1 MTREEIMALGAEEV
15 EERAAAIM
23 SEMETED
30 ADLDALQAEAEAI
43 EERRAAIIIEKRKQ
57 AADAVLKGAGETIE
71 ERKEEPKMTL
81 TEIRK
86 STEYVDAF
94 AKYIKTGDAT
104 EVRSLLTEN
113 VSDGMI
119 PVPEIV
125 DNIIKTAWE
134 KDEIMSRVRKT
145 NLKGNVKIGVETAAT
160 AAGIHTEGVKSGT
173 GFVAEE
179 ELTIVIVNMVPETI
193 KKWITFSDEIL
204 DMNGEAFLDY
214 IYDEITHRIIKKAAD
229 MVVADIIASAGASA
243 PVQSASV
250 AASGIADVVNALSAL
265 SDEAVNPVV
274 IIKKASYA
282 YYRGLAMQASYGFD
296 PFEGLPVLF
305 NDTLATAD
313 GSTAGNIMI
322 VGDLDN
328 GYRAN
333 FPNGFE
339 PTFKYDDLSMA
350 EADLVKV
357 VGRLPM
363 GHAVISP
370 KHFAVVAQS

>member
-1 MTREEIMALGAEEV
+1 MALGAEEV
-15 EERAAAIM
+15 EERAAAIL
-23 SEMETED
+23 SEMDTED

-43 EERRAAIIIEKRKQ
+43 EERRAAIIEERKQ
-57 AADAVLKGAGETIE
+57 AAEAVLKGSGEVIE
-71 ERKEEPKMTL
+71 ERKEETKMTL
-81 TEIRK
+81 AEIRK

-113 VSDGMI
+113 VSGGTI

-173 GFVAEE
+173 GFVSEE
-179 ELTIVIVNMVPETI
+179 ELTITIVEMVPQTI

-229 MVVADIIASAGASA
+229 MVVADIIASRDPSA
-243 PVQSASV
+243 PVASARI
-250 AASGIADVVNALSAL
+250 SGGAITDVVNAISAL

-274 IIKKASYA
+274 IINKASYG
-282 YYRGLAMQASYGFD
+282 YYKGLAMQASYGFD

-305 NDTLATAD
+305 NDTLTPAD
-313 GSTAGNIMI
+313 GADDGFIMI
-322 VGDLDN
+322 VGDLEN

-339 PTFKYDDLSMA
+339 PTFKYDDLSLA

-363 GHAVISP
+363 GHAVVAP
-370 KHFAVVAQS
+370 NHFSVVIPV

>member
-15 EERAAAIM
+15 EERAASIVT
-23 SEMETED
+23 EMETEG
-30 ADLDALQAEAEAI
+30 ADLEALEAEVDAI
-43 EERRAAIIIEKRKQ
+43 EERRAAIIEERKQ
-57 AADAVLKGAGETIE
+57 AAEAVLKGSGETIE
-71 ERKEEPKMTL
+71 ERKEETKMTL
-81 TEIRK
+81 AEIRK

-113 VSDGMI
+113 VSGGTI

-125 DNIIKTAWE
+125 DRIIHTAWE
-134 KDEIMSRVRKT
+134 RDEIMSRVRKT
-145 NLKGNVKIGVETAAT
+145 NLKGNVKLGVETAAT
-160 AAGIHTEGVKSGT
+160 GAGIHTEGVKSGT

-179 ELTIVIVNMVPETI
+179 ELTIVIVEMVPETI

-229 MVVADIIASAGASA
+229 MVVADIIASTGVSA
-243 PVQSASV
+243 PVKSATV

-265 SDEAVNPVV
+265 SDEAANPVV

-305 NDTLATAD
+305 NDTLTTAD
-313 GSTAGNIMI
+313 GATAGNIMI

-328 GYRAN
+328 GFRCN
-333 FPNGFE
+333 FPAGYE
-339 PTFKYDDLSMA
+339 PTFKYDDLSLA

-363 GHAVISP
+363 GHAVVAP
-370 KHFAVVAQS
+370 NHFAVVVKS

>member
-1 MTREEIMALGAEEV
+1 
-15 EERAAAIM
+15 
-23 SEMETED
+23 
-30 ADLDALQAEAEAI
+30 
-43 EERRAAIIIEKRKQ
+43 
-57 AADAVLKGAGETIE
+57 
-71 ERKEEPKMTL
+71 KMTL

-113 VSDGMI
+113 VSGGTI

-173 GFVAEE
+173 GFVSEE
-179 ELTIVIVNMVPETI
+179 ELTIVIVEMVPQTI

-214 IYDEITHRIIKKAAD
+214 IYDEITHRIVKKAAD
-229 MVVADIIASAGASA
+229 MVVADIIASAQSGA
-243 PVQSASV
+243 PVPSATV
-250 AASGIADVVNALSAL
+250 AFVGVQDVVNAISRL
-265 SDEAVNPVV
+265 SDEAVNPV
-274 IIKKASYA
+274 IIMNKASYA
-282 YYRGLAMQASYGFD
+282 NYRALAMDLGFAYD

-305 NDTLATAD
+305 NDTLAIASGD
-313 GSTAGNIMI
+313 VSGSVMI
-322 VGDLDN
+322 VGDLEN

-363 GHAVISP
+363 GHAVIAP
-370 KHFAVVAQS
+370 RHFAVVSN

>member
-1 MTREEIMALGAEEV
+1 MTREEIMAMSAEEV
-15 EERAAAIM
+15 EERAASIM
-23 SEMETED
+23 TERETED
-30 ADLDALQAEAEAI
+30 ADLDALKAEAEAI
-43 EERRAAIIIEKRKQ
+43 EERRAAIIEERKQ
-57 AADAVLKGAGETIE
+57 AAEAVLKGAGETIE

-113 VSDGMI
+113 VNGGTI

-125 DNIIKTAWE
+125 DNIIHTAWDR
-134 KDEIMSRVRKT
+134 DEIMSRVRKT
-145 NLKGNVKIGVETAAT
+145 NLKGNVKLGVETAAT
-160 AAGIHTEGVKSGT
+160 GAGIHTEGVKSGT

-179 ELTIVIVNMVPETI
+179 ELTIVIVEMVPETI

-229 MVVADIIASAGASA
+229 MVVADIVASIQPSA
-243 PVQSASV
+243 PVQSAFIGSTG
-250 AASGIADVVNALSAL
+250 ADDVVRAISQLA
-265 SDEAVNPVV
+265 DEASNPVV
-274 IIKKASYA
+274 IINKAFYGVFRSQVLQANYA
-282 YYRGLAMQASYGFD
+282 FD
-296 PFEGLPVLF
+296 PFDGLPVLF
-305 NDTLATAD
+305 NDTLATPSD
-313 GSTAGNIMI
+313 QTGNMMI
-322 VGDLDN
+322 VGDLEN

-333 FPNGFE
+333 FPAGFE
-339 PTFKYDDLSMA
+339 PTFKYDDLSLA

-363 GHAVISP
+363 GHAVIAP
-370 KHFAVVAQS
+370 NHFCVVKLA

>member
-1 MTREEIMALGAEEV
+1 MTREEIMALSAEEV

-23 SEMETED
+23 SERETED

-43 EERRAAIIIEKRKQ
+43 EERRAAIIEERKQ
-57 AADAVLKGAGETIE
+57 AAEAVLKGSGETIE
-71 ERKEEPKMTL
+71 ERKEETKMTL

-113 VSDGMI
+113 VSGGTI

-160 AAGIHTEGVKSGT
+160 GAGIHTEGVKSGT
-173 GFVAEE
+173 GFVSEE
-179 ELTIVIVNMVPETI
+179 ELTIVIVEMVPETI
-193 KKWITFSDEIL
+193 KKWITFSDEVL

-229 MVVADIIASAGASA
+229 MVVADIVASIQPSA
-243 PVQSASV
+243 PVQSAFI
-250 AASGIADVVNALSAL
+250 ASSGAEDVVMAISQLA
-265 SDEAVNPVV
+265 DEASNPVV
-274 IIKKASYA
+274 IINKAFYGQIRASVLQASYA
-282 YYRGLAMQASYGFD
+282 FD
-296 PFEGLPVLF
+296 PFDGLPVLF
-305 NDTLATAD
+305 NDTLATPSD
-313 GSTAGNIMI
+313 QAGNMMI
-322 VGDLDN
+322 VGDLEN

-333 FPNGFE
+333 FPAGFE
-339 PTFKYDDLSMA
+339 PTFKYDDLSLA

-363 GHAVISP
+363 GHAVIAP
-370 KHFAVVAQS
+370 NHFCVVKLA

>member
-1 MTREEIMALGAEEV
+1 MTREEIMALSAEEV
-15 EERAAAIM
+15 EERAASIM
-23 SEMETED
+23 TERESED

-43 EERRAAIIIEKRKQ
+43 EERRAAIIEERKQ
-57 AADAVLKGAGETIE
+57 AAEAVLKGAGETIE

-113 VSDGMI
+113 VSGGTI

-173 GFVAEE
+173 GFVSEE
-179 ELTIVIVNMVPETI
+179 ELTITIVEMVPETI

-229 MVVADIIASAGASA
+229 MVVADIIAS
-243 PVQSASV
+243 VQSGAAVPSANV

-265 SDEAVNPVV
+265 SDEATNPVV

-305 NDTLATAD
+305 NDTLTTAD
-313 GSTAGNIMI
+313 GATAGNIMI

-328 GYRAN
+328 GFRCN
-333 FPNGFE
+333 FPAGYE
-339 PTFKYDDLSMA
+339 PTFKYDDLSLA

-363 GHAVISP
+363 GHAVVAP
-370 KHFAVVAQS
+370 NHFAVVVKS

>member
-15 EERAAAIM
+15 EERAASIM
-23 SEMETED
+23 TEMETEG
-30 ADLDALQAEAEAI
+30 ADLDALKAEAEAI
-43 EERRAAIIIEKRKQ
+43 EERRAAIIEERKQ
-57 AADAVLKGAGETIE
+57 AAEAVLKGSGEVIE
-71 ERKEEPKMTL
+71 ERKEDTKMTL

-113 VSDGMI
+113 VSGGTI

-173 GFVAEE
+173 GFVSEE
-179 ELTIVIVNMVPETI
+179 ELTITIVEMVPQTI

-204 DMNGEAFLDY
+204 DMNGETFLDY

-229 MVVADIIASAGASA
+229 MVVADIVASIQPSA
-243 PVQSASV
+243 PVQSAFIGSTG
-250 AASGIADVVNALSAL
+250 ADDVVRAISQLA
-265 SDEAVNPVV
+265 DEASNPVV
-274 IIKKASYA
+274 IINKAFYGV
-282 YYRGLAMQASYGFD
+282 YRGMVLSTAQFAFD
-296 PFEGLPVLF
+296 PFDGLPVLF
-305 NDTLATAD
+305 NDTLATPSD
-313 GSTAGNIMI
+313 QTGNVMI
-322 VGDLDN
+322 VGDLEN
-328 GYRAN
+328 GFRCN
-333 FPNGFE
+333 FPAGFE
-339 PTFKYDDLSMA
+339 PTFKYDDLSLA

-357 VGRLPM
+357 VGRQYAA
-363 GHAVISP
+363 HAVTAP
-370 KHFAVVAQS
+370 GRFVNMKKA

>member
-15 EERAAAIM
+15 EERAASIVT
-23 SEMETED
+23 EMEAED

-43 EERRAAIIIEKRKQ
+43 EERRAAIIEERKL
-57 AADAVLKGAGETIE
+57 AAEAVLKGSGTIVE

-81 TEIRK
+81 TEIRQ

-94 AKYIKTGDAT
+94 AKYIKTGDAA

-113 VSDGMI
+113 VSGGTI

-125 DNIIKTAWE
+125 DRIIHTAWE
-134 KDEIMSRVRKT
+134 RDEIMSRVRKT

-160 AAGIHTEGVKSGT
+160 GAGIHTEGVKSGT

-179 ELTIVIVNMVPETI
+179 ELTIVIVEMVPETI

-229 MVVADIIASAGASA
+229 MVVADIIASTGVSA
-243 PVQSASV
+243 PVKSATV

-265 SDEAVNPVV
+265 SDEAANPVV

-305 NDTLATAD
+305 NDTLAAAD

-363 GHAVISP
+363 GHAVVSP
-370 KHFAVVAQS
+370 NHFAVVAQA

>member
-43 EERRAAIIIEKRKQ
+43 EERRAAIIIEERKQ
-57 AADAVLKGAGETIE
+57 AAEAVLKGSGEVIE
-71 ERKEEPKMTL
+71 ERKDETKMTL

-113 VSDGMI
+113 SSGTI
-119 PVPEIV
+119 PVPVIV

-145 NLKGNVKIGVETAAT
+145 NLKGNVKLGVEISSTP
-160 AAGIHTEGVKSGT
+160 AGIHMEGAKSGV

-179 ELTIVIVNMVPETI
+179 ELALVIVTLVPETI
-193 KKWITFSDEIL
+193 KKWITFSDEVL

-229 MVVADIIASAGASA
+229 MVVEDIVNSIQPGADVPSAN
-243 PVQSASV
+243 V

-265 SDEAVNPVV
+265 SDEATNPVV

-305 NDTLATAD
+305 NDTLTTAD
-313 GSTAGNIMI
+313 GATAGNIMI

-328 GYRAN
+328 GFRCN
-333 FPNGFE
+333 FPAGYE
-339 PTFKYDDLSMA
+339 PTFKYDDLSLA

-363 GHAVISP
+363 GHAVVAP
-370 KHFAVVAQS
+370 NHFAVVVKS

>member
-1 MTREEIMALGAEEV
+1 MTRDEIMALGAEEV
-15 EERAAAIM
+15 EERAAAIL

-57 AADAVLKGAGETIE
+57 AAEAVLKGAGETIE

-113 VSDGMI
+113 VSGVTI
-119 PVPEIV
+119 PVPESV

-145 NLKGNVKIGVETAAT
+145 NLKGNVKLGVEISSTP
-160 AAGIHTEGVKSGT
+160 AGIHMEGAKSGV

-179 ELTIVIVNMVPETI
+179 ELALVIVTLVPETI
-193 KKWITFSDEIL
+193 KKWITFSDEVL

-229 MVVADIIASAGASA
+229 MVVEDIVNSIQPGADVPSAN
-243 PVQSASV
+243 V

-265 SDEAVNPVV
+265 SDEATNPVV

-305 NDTLATAD
+305 NDTLKTAD
-313 GSTAGNIMI
+313 GATSGNIMI

-328 GYRAN
+328 GFRCN
-333 FPNGFE
+333 FPAGYE
-339 PTFKYDDLSMA
+339 PTFKYDDLSLA

-363 GHAVISP
+363 GHAVVAP
-370 KHFAVVAQS
+370 NHFAVVVKS

>member
-30 ADLDALQAEAEAI
+30 ADLDALKAEAEAI
-43 EERRAAIIIEKRKQ
+43 EERRAAIIEERKQ
-57 AADAVLKGAGETIE
+57 AAEAVLKGSGEVIE
-71 ERKEEPKMTL
+71 ERKDETKMTL

-113 VSDGMI
+113 VSGGSI

-125 DNIIKTAWE
+125 DRIIQTAWE

-145 NLKGNVKIGVETAAT
+145 NLKGNVKLGVETAAT

-179 ELTIVIVNMVPETI
+179 ELTITIVEMVPETI

-214 IYDEITHRIIKKAAD
+214 IYNEITHRIIKKAAD
-229 MVVADIIASAGASA
+229 IVVADIIASVSGSVASA
-243 PVQSASV
+243 AV

-305 NDTLATAD
+305 NDTLTTAD
-313 GSTAGNIMI
+313 GSTTGNIMI

-363 GHAVISP
+363 GHAVVAP
-370 KHFAVVAQS
+370 NHFAVVSQA

>member
-1 MTREEIMALGAEEV
+1 MTREEIMALSAEEV
-15 EERAAAIM
+15 EERAASIM
-23 SEMETED
+23 SEMESED

-57 AADAVLKGAGETIE
+57 AAEAVLKGAGEVIE
-71 ERKEEPKMTL
+71 ERKEETKMTL

-113 VSDGMI
+113 VSGGTI

-173 GFVAEE
+173 GFVSEE
-179 ELTIVIVNMVPETI
+179 ELTITIVEMVPQTI

-204 DMNGEAFLDY
+204 DMNGETFLDY

-229 MVVADIIASAGASA
+229 MVVADIIASAQSGA
-243 PVQSASV
+243 PVPSATIES
-250 AASGIADVVNALSAL
+250 SGPDDVVKAISKLA
-265 SDEAVNPVV
+265 DEASNPVV
-274 IIKKASYA
+274 IINKA
-282 YYRGLAMQASYGFD
+282 YYGEIRSQVLLQANYAFD
-296 PFEGLPVLF
+296 PFDGLPVLF
-305 NDTLATAD
+305 NDTLATPSD
-313 GSTAGNIMI
+313 QTGNFMI
-322 VGDLDN
+322 VGDLEN

-339 PTFKYDDLSMA
+339 PTFKYDDLSLA
-350 EADLVKV
+350 EMDLVKV

-363 GHAVISP
+363 GHAVIAP
-370 KHFAVVAQS
+370 NHFCVATLA

>member
-15 EERAAAIM
+15 EERAAAILT
-23 SEMETED
+23 EMETED
-30 ADLDALQAEAEAI
+30 ADLDALQAEAEAV
-43 EERRAAIIIEKRKQ
+43 EERRAAIIEERKQ
-57 AADAVLKGAGETIE
+57 AAEAVLKGSGEIIE

-81 TEIRK
+81 TEIRQ

-113 VSDGMI
+113 ATGGTI

-125 DNIIKTAWE
+125 DNIIHTAWE
-134 KDEIMSRVRKT
+134 RDEIMSRIRKT
-145 NLKGNVKIGVETAAT
+145 NLKGNIKFGVETAAT
-160 AAGIHTEGVKSGT
+160 GAGIHTEGVKSGE

-179 ELTIVIVNMVPETI
+179 ELTIVVVEMVPETI

-229 MVVADIIASAGASA
+229 MVVADIIASANVSA
-243 PVQSASV
+243 PVPSATV
-250 AASGIADVVNALSAL
+250 ASTGPEDVINALSAL
-265 SDEAVNPVV
+265 SDEAANPVV
-274 IIKKASYA
+274 IINKASYA
-282 YYRGLAMQASYGFD
+282 AYKIMAIQDISYPFD
-296 PFEGLPVLF
+296 PFDGLPVLF
-305 NDTLATAD
+305 NDTLTVAD
-313 GSTAGNIMI
+313 GTAGNYMI
-322 VGDLDN
+322 VGDLEN

-339 PTFKYDDLSMA
+339 PTFKYDDLSLA
-350 EADLVKV
+350 EADLVKI

-363 GHAVISP
+363 GHAVSSP
-370 KHFAVVAQS
+370 NHFAVVVKS

>member
-15 EERAAAIM
+15 EERAAAIL

-43 EERRAAIIIEKRKQ
+43 EERRAAIIEERKQ
-57 AADAVLKGAGETIE
+57 AAEAVLKGSGEVIE
-71 ERKEEPKMTL
+71 ERKEETKMTL

-113 VSDGMI
+113 VSGGTI

-125 DNIIKTAWE
+125 DRIIQTAWE

-145 NLKGNVKIGVETAAT
+145 NLKGNVKLGVETAAT
-160 AAGIHTEGVKSGT
+160 GAGIHTEGVKSGT
-173 GFVAEE
+173 GFVSEE
-179 ELTIVIVNMVPETI
+179 ELTIVIVEMVPETI

-229 MVVADIIASAGASA
+229 MVVADIIASAQSGAAVPSASIVTTGAS
-243 PVQSASV
+243 
-250 AASGIADVVNALSAL
+250 DVVMAISQLA
-265 SDEAVNPVV
+265 DEAANPV
-274 IIKKASYA
+274 IIINKASYGIMRGAVLSTGSFA
-282 YYRGLAMQASYGFD
+282 YD
-296 PFEGLPVLF
+296 PFDGLPVLF
-305 NDTLATAD
+305 NDTLDIINDESAT
-313 GSTAGNIMI
+313 NLMI

-333 FPNGFE
+333 FPAGYE
-339 PTFKYDDLSMA
+339 PTFKYDDLSLA

-363 GHAVISP
+363 GHAVVAP
-370 KHFAVVAQS
+370 NHFCVVKNG

>member
-57 AADAVLKGAGETIE
+57 AAEAVLKGSGEVIE
-71 ERKEEPKMTL
+71 ERKEETKMTL

-113 VSDGMI
+113 SQSGTI

-145 NLKGNVKIGVETAAT
+145 NLKGNVKIGVEISSTP
-160 AAGIHTEGVKSGT
+160 AGIHMEGAKSGT

-179 ELTIVIVNMVPETI
+179 ELSIVIVNMVPETI

-229 MVVADIIASAGASA
+229 MVVEDIVNSIQSGADVPSAT
-243 PVQSASV
+243 V

-296 PFEGLPVLF
+296 PFEDLPVLF
-305 NDTLATAD
+305 NDTLDLAD
-313 GSTAGNIMI
+313 GTTSGNIMI
-322 VGDLDN
+322 VGDLEN

-357 VGRLPM
+357 VGRMPM
-363 GHAVISP
+363 GHAVVAP
-370 KHFAVVAQS
+370 NHFAVVKR